1 MEREFQ
7 WERERE
13 IAAVANRRVRQSL
26 VDYLTEP

>member
-7 WERERE
+7 WERERG
-13 IAAVANRRVRQSL
+13 IAAVTNRRVRQSL

>member
-13 IAAVANRRVRQSL
+13 IVAVANRRARQSL